1 MEIHS
6 QANKSHKQSVET
18 LSILTIQLQFSLL
31 AFKQMFPSKG
41 PCMLK
46 VSLRLNVL
54 KNSKLLLKINKEE
67 NKRMVQRFT
76 FYHE

>member
-31 AFKQMFPSKG
+31 AFK
-41 PCMLK
+41 
-46 VSLRLNVL
+46 
-54 KNSKLLLKINKEE
+54 
-67 NKRMVQRFT
+67 
-76 FYHE
+76 